1 MSHNTAEILEILSK
15 HWKLSPTE
23 RDDLEKILLPAGD
36 LANSSEHAT
45 SLLKCAV
52 LLDILYGSDLSRQWI
67 KLPNLNPLFGGS
79 SPLSKIL
86 ESKGSEISSLLRLL
100 KSRTT

>member
-1 MSHNTAEILEILSK
+1 MSHNNAEILEILST
-15 HWKLSPTE
+15 HWKLSPT
-23 RDDLEKILLPAGD
+23 DKSDLQKIILAAGD
-36 LANSSEHAT
+36 QSDSTAHAA

-52 LLDILYGSDLSRQWI
+52 LLDILYGTDLSREWI
-67 KLPNLNPLFGGS
+67 KLPNQNPLFAGN
-79 SPLSKIL
+79 SPLSRII

>member
-1 MSHNTAEILEILSK
+1 MSRNTTEILEILSA
-15 HWKLSPTE
+15 HWKLSPAE
-23 RDDLEKILLPAGD
+23 KDDLHKVLLPAGD
-36 LANSSEHAT
+36 LGDSTEHAT

-52 LLDILYGSDLSRQWI
+52 LLDILYGNDLSRQWI

-79 SPLSKIL
+79 SPLSKII